1 MTTKLLLWLSLA
13 IKLLSVVSFAGSLP
27 ALALLPAEYMAF
39 ATLAFGLASILK
51 DTCNRLGDLLDDGQL
66 NQSFKALAL
75 FLLPMF
81 LLSGCAGGLFLGLDK
96 AAWNDVIKDTAN
108 GALKGATQS
117 ALPAYVKARSAKEA
131 RKVTP

>member
-13 IKLLSVVSFAGSLP
+13 VKLLSVISFAGSLP
-27 ALALLPAEYMAF
+27 ALALLPAQYMAY
-39 ATLAFGLASILK
+39 ATLAFGIASVLK
-51 DTCNRLGDLLDDGQL
+51 DTCNRLGDLLDDGKI
-66 NQSFKALAL
+66 NQSFKTLAL

-96 AAWNDVIKDTAN
+96 TAWNDVLKDTAS

-117 ALPAYVKARSAKEA
+117 ALPAYVNAKSAKEA
-131 RKVTP
+131 RNVTP